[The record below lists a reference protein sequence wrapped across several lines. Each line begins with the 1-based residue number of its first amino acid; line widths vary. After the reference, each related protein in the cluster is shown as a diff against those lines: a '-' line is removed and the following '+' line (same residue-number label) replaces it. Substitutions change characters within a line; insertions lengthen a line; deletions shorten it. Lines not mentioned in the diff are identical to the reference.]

1 MKELQL
7 IEMMGNVDE
16 ALLLRANAPVPL
28 WSKPRFR
35 AAFASALV
43 AALLAIT
50 MIASPL
56 AVVVSYGNTHPEIEG
71 GLVYV
76 MDAMIKDED
85 HFLSSLLPE
94 DVKNTLGSVF
104 DALIGGNDEG
114 GNESETE
121 IGGESESESESESEI
136 QNEMPPASEG
146 LLYERQEFPDQ
157 TVYFVVGIGSCT
169 DTTIVIPSTHQGCPV
184 WEISERAFKDCTQIT
199 EVYVQEG
206 IQYIC
211 QDAFANCSSLSAIH
225 LPASLKS
232 ATSGYLSDP
241 QGTFFG
247 CPLESITLAPDNKVF
262 VVENGCLIDD
272 SNLSGNYRTVI
283 AACHNATVPI
293 PESYIS
299 IEIAQGA
306 FSATSGITQLN
317 FSPMYSLSANAFAG
331 CPDLTKI
338 TLTGLSAIG
347 FANCTSLQS
356 VTMQKSDSE
365 YAQHNALHV
374 HTKAFENCRALTSLT
389 LPANLTSIESDAF
402 VGCTSLKE
410 ITFMGTM
417 ADWRKIE
424 LHDGWNNGLENC
436 AIRCTDGNIGA
447 LVNGNTQDQFTF
459 ELNKDSQGYTL
470 TGIVS
475 AASSDI
481 VIPAEHEGLPVT
493 AIGSSAFYA
502 WTDLT
507 SVVVPDSI
515 VSIGS
520 KAFMDCTALKAIT
533 LPAQMQ
539 EIGSYA
545 FNGCIALERIAI
557 PEGITEI
564 ANNCFDGCTSL
575 ERVTLPSTL
584 IRIKKYGFAQCKAL
598 NDIALPDGMTGIGA
612 NAFYSCQSMV
622 SMVLP
627 DSIIS
632 IGEYAFHGCTNLKS
646 INLPKGVTKI
656 SEYTFGMCQSLTEL
670 PINENVTQI
679 CANAF
684 SHCHGLVEI
693 HLPEGLKTIKT
704 RAFAQCDNLESVYL
718 GAGLST
724 LEAYAFQDSK
734 ALKNVTFNG
743 TKEQFREA
751 RDMLWSSGCY
761 NFESVTYLKDSS
773 DTDSSQ

>member
-50 MIASPL
+50 IIASPL
-56 AVVVSYGNTHPEIEG
+56 AVVITYGSTHPEIKG
-71 GLVYV
+71 GLIYV

-85 HFLSSLLPE
+85 HFLSSLLPKGI
-94 DVKNTLGSVF
+94 KNTLGSVF
-104 DALIGGNDEG
+104 DALTGGDDEG

-121 IGGESESESESESEI
+121 IGGESESESETESRD
-136 QNEMPPASEG
+136 EMPPASEG
-146 LLYERQEFPDQ
+146 LLYERLEFPDQ

-169 DTTIVIPSTHQGCPV
+169 DTTIVIPSTYEGCPV
-184 WEISERAFKDCTQIT
+184 VEISIQAFSDCAQIT
-199 EVYVQEG
+199 EVYVSEG
-206 IQYIC
+206 IERIGL
-211 QDAFANCSSLSAIH
+211 DAFANCTSLTAIH
-225 LPASLKS
+225 LPASLK
-232 ATSGYLSDP
+232 TFDYGYLSKP

-247 CPLESITLAPDNKVF
+247 CPLESITVDPGNKVF

-272 SNLSGNYRTVI
+272 SHLSGNYRTVI
-283 AACHNATVPI
+283 AACHNATIPI

-299 IEIAQGA
+299 IYIAPGA
-306 FSATSGITQLN
+306 FSATAGITQLN
-317 FSPMYSLSANAFAG
+317 FSPMYSLSTNAFAG
-331 CPDLTKI
+331 CPDLTNV

-356 VTMQKSDSE
+356 VTMLKSDSE
-365 YAQHNALHV
+365 YAQYNALHV
-374 HTKAFENCRALTSLT
+374 HTKAFENCSALTSLT

-417 ADWRKIE
+417 ADWSKIE
-424 LHDGWNNGLENC
+424 LYDGWDNGLENC

-447 LVNGNTQDQFTF
+447 LVNGNAQDQFTF

-475 AASSDI
+475 ARSSDI
-481 VIPAEHEGLPVT
+481 VIPAEYEGLPVT

-507 SVVVPDSI
+507 SAIVPDS
-515 VSIGS
+515 VTVIGS
-520 KAFMDCTALKAIT
+520 KAFMDCTALKAVT

-545 FNGCIALERIAI
+545 FNGCIALESIVI

-564 ANNCFDGCTSL
+564 ANYCFEGCSAL
-575 ERVTLPSTL
+575 QEISLPSSL
-584 IRIKKYGFAQCKAL
+584 IRIKKYGFSNCDAL
-598 NDIALPDGMTGIGA
+598 KEISLPDGM
-612 NAFYSCQSMV
+612 NALGTYAFSSCTNLESV
-622 SMVLP
+622 ALP
-627 DSIIS
+627 DSITS
-632 IGEYAFHGCTNLKS
+632 IGTYAFSSCTNLKS
-646 INLPKGVTKI
+646 IDLPDNMNTI
-656 SEYTFGMCQSLTEL
+656 SEGTFYFCISLSEVTLHEKIGL
-670 PINENVTQI
+670 ISKSAFFSCRSLVHMQFPENLKTIQ
-679 CANAF
+679 ANAF
-684 SHCHGLVEI
+684 ASCE
-693 HLPEGLKTIKT
+693 K
-704 RAFAQCDNLESVYL
+704 LESVYF
-718 GAGLST
+718 GAELT
-724 LEAYAFQDSK
+724 KLEEDAFADCK
-734 ALKNVTFNG
+734 ALISITYNG

-751 RDMLWSSGCY
+751 CEVNWISGNY
-761 NFESVTYLKDSS
+761 NGRMYTYLAE
-773 DTDSSQ
+773 TAETVTE